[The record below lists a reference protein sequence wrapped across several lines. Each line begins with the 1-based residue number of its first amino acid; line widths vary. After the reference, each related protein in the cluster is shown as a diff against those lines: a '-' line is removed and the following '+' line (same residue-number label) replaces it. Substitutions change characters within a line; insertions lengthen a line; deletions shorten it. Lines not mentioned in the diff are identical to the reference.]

1 MMTMTT
7 SAAVNSARRWSM
19 TGDALDALRAEAE
32 RLAGDVDRSGGY
44 VTAHMTGEPDAPTLV
59 PNIDG
64 QRLLRQFK
72 TIHGA
77 LALARVETDAR
88 LAVIGRRVA
97 LEGSDGSRTSYA
109 LVIPGAGSPAN
120 GRVSADS
127 PLGRAIFGRRAGDE
141 VRVDAPGGTW
151 TAIVISVE

>member
-1 MMTMTT
+1 MTMTT
-7 SAAVNSARRWSM
+7 SAARNSAPSRWSM
-19 TGDALDALRAEAE
+19 TGDALKALRTEAE
-32 RLAGDVDRSGGY
+32 RLAVDVDRRGGY
-44 VTAHMTGEPDAPTLV
+44 VTAQMTGEPSARALF

-64 QRLLRQFK
+64 QRQLRQFNAV
-72 TIHGA
+72 HGA
-77 LALARVETDAR
+77 VALARVETDER
-88 LAVIGRRVA
+88 LAVIGRLVT
-97 LEGSDGSRTSYA
+97 LEGPDGARTNHA

-151 TAIVISVE
+151 TASVVSVE